1 VRHVRGIPGP
11 QPAVKEAGMQK
22 ITTFL
27 WFDKQAEE
35 AARFYI
41 SIFRN
46 SKIAATTRYG
56 EAGPGP
62 KGSVMTVM
70 FNLDGQDFVGLNGG
84 PQFKFTEAVSLVV
97 NCETQ
102 EEVDELWEKL
112 SAGGERSRCG
122 WLKDKFGLSWQVVPT
137 VLGQLLQDKD
147 PQKSRRVMEALL
159 QMDKLDIRKLKQAH
173 AGG

>member
-1 VRHVRGIPGP
+1 
-11 QPAVKEAGMQK
+11 MQK
-22 ITTFL
+22 IVPFL
-27 WFDKQAEE
+27 WFNGNAEE
-35 AARFYI
+35 AMNFYV
-41 SIFRN
+41 SVFKR
-46 SKIAATTRYG
+46 SKVVRVSRYG

-62 KGSVMTVM
+62 KGSVMGCA
-70 FNLDGQDFVGLNGG
+70 FQLEGQDFYALNGG
-84 PQFKFTEAVSLVV
+84 PQFQFTPAISLFV

-102 EEVDELWEKL
+102 QEVDDLWEKL
-112 SAGGERSRCG
+112 SAGGQRSRCG

-147 PQKSRRVMEALL
+147 PAKSRRVMEAML